1 MLIKSDKKFILDVV
15 EESLKKN
22 NEVVFKEMIE
32 LFNTTNERIDGVI
45 EQLDG
50 TNKRIDGTNERIDK
64 VLNVLT
70 VHDKRIT
77 AVEESVFTTTT
88 SS

>member
-1 MLIKSDKKFILDVV
+1 MLTKSDKKFILDVV

-32 LFNTTNERIDGVI
+32 LFNTTNEKIDGVI
-45 EQLDG
+45 EQL
-50 TNKRIDGTNERIDK
+50 DGTNERIDK